1 MKKNL
6 NELFDRATPQE
17 MEQFSDA
24 LNAPALSNEALA
36 SVKNKVY
43 AKTKLNRER
52 RSVKV
57 QWLRVGAL
65 AACLCLLVTGIFG
78 GVGLLKNQFG
88 DATAPMTQHAP
99 DLPLDHYPNGE
110 VDYANMSMVEYME
123 LFPDFLS
130 YHCLEWKE
138 GYSFAHLEVLSV
150 ERGYRWLGGLNTDGT
165 YDYELYPS
173 SYYGNMRLICR
184 VIDDAW
190 GILEPGTEIN
200 LFVEDPAE
208 QDLLDDLDSF
218 LLKMEVGKFY
228 IYDNVSGEEFY
239 SDGSWGG
246 VETYNCYPVVDGK
259 IRLEDLKRYLK
270 LQKQNNPSYF
280 KNLDIEADLSKVA
293 TIVGEGCDVET
304 SMEKLRIIGEKYQSQ
319 EYHRV
324 NLDLVSKMTYGEYC
338 RMMEG
343 TLTKE
348 DFKKLGTME
357 LALAYAALPGLV
369 TREFSLS
376 DGTKFEICTRIE
388 IPDSYLPELL
398 AEIENTEK
406 LYTNEEG
413 ILDSQA
419 CIEAIQAASWSHSLK
434 AILHTF

>member
-130 YHCLEWKE
+130 YRYMPWEE
-138 GYSFAHLEVLSV
+138 GYAFAHLEILEVKG
-150 ERGYRWLGGLNTDGT
+150 GYNKGDGK
-165 YDYELYPS
+165 YS
-173 SYYGNMRLICR
+173 SYVVKCR
-184 VIDDAW
+184 VVADAW
-190 GILEPGTEIN
+190 NVLEEGSELNLVGNYKIKDFFGSVSAVLIRFPVGETFPYENKDGEKGSGIL
-200 LFVEDPAE
+200 FE
-208 QDLLDDLDSF
+208 QNFKF
-218 LLKMEVGKFY
+218 LGCFPLE
-228 IYDNVSGEEFY
+228 
-239 SDGSWGG
+239 
-246 VETYNCYPVVDGK
+246 DGK
-259 IRLEDLKRYLK
+259 VNLEIMEKYLK
-270 LQKQNNPSYF
+270 ENNLKLNYVGNSLISNDPDYVYCTFDDVASIVADEMNAETALE
-280 KNLDIEADLSKVA
+280 NLRNVY
-293 TIVGEGCDVET
+293 
-304 SMEKLRIIGEKYQSQ
+304 EKYQTGEYNYVSVKLASQ
-319 EYHRV
+319 
-324 NLDLVSKMTYGEYC
+324 MTYGDYC
-338 RMMEG
+338 RMIEG

-348 DFKKLGTME
+348 DFSKYGVTTLGLE
-357 LALAYAALPGLV
+357 YVSLPSLA

-376 DGTKFEICTRIE
+376 DGTVFELCTRIE

-398 AEIENTEK
+398 AEIDRIEK
-406 LYTNEEG
+406 LYTDEKGVIN
-413 ILDSQA
+413 SQK
-419 CIEAIQAASWSHSLK
+419 CIEEIQAASWLHSFK
-434 AILHTF
+434 SILHTFYE